1 MGQLNAGLHPEG
13 QNDHAALKLNPGR
26 VFCLALDRRWFQY
39 LQLAEIGVCVCGH
52 RVVESCSF

>member
-13 QNDHAALKLNPGR
+13 QNDGAALKLNPGG
-26 VFCLALDRRWFQY
+26 VFCLALVRRWFHC
-39 LQLAEIGVCVCGH
+39 LQLAEISVCGH